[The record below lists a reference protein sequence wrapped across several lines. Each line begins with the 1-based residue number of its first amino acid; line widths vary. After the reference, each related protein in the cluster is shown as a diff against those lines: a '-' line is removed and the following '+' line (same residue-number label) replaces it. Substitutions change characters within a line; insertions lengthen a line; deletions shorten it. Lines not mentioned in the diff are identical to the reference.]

1 MRRMLLRCIYIFL
14 NLKNLVLDLHQYIVP
29 VLLVV
34 MEKQLVWQIW

>member
-1 MRRMLLRCIYIFL
+1 MLLRCIYIFL

-34 MEKQLVWQIW
+34 MQKQLEWQIW

>member
-1 MRRMLLRCIYIFL
+1 MLLRCIYIFL

-34 MEKQLVWQIW
+34 MQKQLVWQIL